1 MVLTSCSVGVRVT
14 SDFFPKSKVM
24 LAHTAVT
31 GEGDSRLPF
40 VRYLSYIYDD
50 LVFGTIGKFINFG
63 KYDYFGHHNLVKS
76 ARIHL
81 RQDNF

>member
-1 MVLTSCSVGVRVT
+1 MVLASCSVGVRVT

-50 LVFGTIGKFINFG
+50 LGSGTVIQTVEFPSTFVIG
-63 KYDYFGHHNLVKS
+63 Y
-76 ARIHL
+76 RIS
-81 RQDNF
+81 DI